1 MRAMRTLATH
11 RHLLLLGLGAALVAC
26 GDAGSTSASA
36 TDSGTQGAPTS
47 GVPGSTTTVPTTS
60 ATDGSGTAS
69 ASASTGDPTPT
80 EPVDDSTS
88 STGGGLK
95 LDVGTQADFAVDCD
109 CGMASEF
116 SYIWVANSP
125 EGTVSKI
132 DTTTVQEVARYRTR
146 GDAMGNP
153 SRTSVSISGRA
164 VAIANRHGGLVKIW
178 SNQSDCDPNKNGMPG
193 LQTSSGAG
201 DVLAWDQDDCV
212 AWYTDFPD
220 WTTQRPVAW
229 APGQFNDG
237 TCSWSNEQVWTAGCA
252 NGFQPGFG
260 DGFSRVALVDGDT
273 GAVIEKFE
281 LNGYPCN
288 GFGPY
293 GGAVDSTGNLWLTLN
308 NGALA
313 FIDRQT
319 LTHTVHDK
327 PADVQSYGMT
337 VDDKGRPWVTSYSAT
352 TGVAR
357 YDPLTKTWTSTGAV
371 VGYGQ
376 SGITQGKD
384 GRMWIAGF
392 FNGSGGV
399 AGFDPETLALV
410 ETIPSTCNGK
420 GVSVD
425 GKGFLW
431 CAGGSVAA
439 RIDLAAKTETAY
451 NGLNGA
457 YTYSDMTGFGV
468 ANAVG
473 CQPAG

>member
-1 MRAMRTLATH
+1 MLTSPARRSAPC
-11 RHLLLLGLGAALVAC
+11 LLVIAGLLAC
-26 GDAGSTSASA
+26 GDSGATSAA
-36 TDSGTQGAPTS
+36 ESGTQGTQT
-47 GVPGSTTTVPTTS
+47 GGPGSATETPTGTG
-60 ATDGSGTAS
+60 TGTGGSAS
-69 ASASTGDPTPT
+69 ASASTGAPTT
-80 EPVDDSTS
+80 TDVDA
-88 STGGGLK
+88 STGSSGGGIK
-95 LDVGTQADFAVDCD
+95 LDVGTQADFAAGCD

-164 VAIANRHGGLVKIW
+164 VAIANRHGGLIKIW
-178 SNQSDCDPNKNGMPG
+178 ANQADCDAGKNGAPG
-193 LQTSSGAG
+193 LQTSSGAA

-229 APGQFNDG
+229 APGVFNEG
-237 TCSWSNEQVWTAGCA
+237 TCSWSDEQVWTAGCA

-260 DGFSRVALVDGDT
+260 DGFTRVALLDGST
-273 GAVIEKFE
+273 GAILEKFE
-281 LNGYPCN
+281 LTGYPCN

-293 GGAVDSTGNLWLTLN
+293 GGAVDNVGNLWLTLN

-313 FIDRQT
+313 LVDRKT
-319 LTHTVHDK
+319 LAYTVHDK
-327 PADVQSYGMT
+327 PADVQSYGLT
-337 VDDKGRPWVTSYSAT
+337 VDDQGRPWVTSYSQT
-352 TGVAR
+352 VGVAR
-357 YDPLTKTWTSTGAV
+357 FDPVAMSWATSGAAV
-371 VGYGQ
+371 SYGQ

-399 AGFDPETLALV
+399 AGFDPETLDLV
-410 ETIPSTCNGK
+410 TTIPSSCNGK

-439 RIDLAAKTETAY
+439 RIDVEAMSETTY

>member
-1 MRAMRTLATH
+1 MAISSRGSTSCLFLLAVVATQF
-11 RHLLLLGLGAALVAC
+11 AC
-26 GDAGSTSASA
+26 GDAGDSSASQGGTLA
-36 TDSGTQGAPTS
+36 TMTGG
-47 GVPGSTTTVPTTS
+47 GPGSSGDPPTTGD
-60 ATDGSGTAS
+60 ATGTGS
-69 ASASTGDPTPT
+69 ASASTGAPTTT
-80 EPVDDSTS
+80 ESVDDSS
-88 STGGGLK
+88 SSSGGGIK
-95 LDVGTQADFAVDCD
+95 LDLGTQADFAVGCN

-125 EGTVSKI
+125 ESTVSKI
-132 DTTTVQEVARYRTR
+132 DTNTVQEVARYATR
-146 GDAMGNP
+146 GDGMGNP
-153 SRTSVSISGRA
+153 SRTSVSISGRSVA
-164 VAIANRHGGLVKIW
+164 VANRHGGLVKIW
-178 SNQSDCDPNKNGMPG
+178 SNQADCDPGKNGMPG

-229 APGQFNDG
+229 APGTFNEG

-260 DGFSRVALVDGDT
+260 DGNTRVALLDGDT
-273 GAVIEKFE
+273 GAVLEKFE
-281 LNGYPCN
+281 LTGYPCN

-293 GGAVDSTGNLWLTLN
+293 GAAVDSIGNLWLTLN

-313 FIDRQT
+313 FVDRQT
-319 LTHTVHDK
+319 LAFTVHAK
-327 PADVQSYGMT
+327 PDNVQSYGLT
-337 VDDKGRPWVTSYSAT
+337 VDDQGRPWVTSYSQT
-352 TGVAR
+352 VGVAR
-357 YDPLTKTWTSTGAV
+357 YDPMTMTWATTGAV

-392 FNGSGGV
+392 FNGSPGV
-399 AGFDPETLALV
+399 AGFDPETLDLV
-410 ETIPSTCNGK
+410 DTIPSSCNGK

-425 GKGFLW
+425 GKGYLW

-439 RIDLAAKTETAY
+439 RIDLDAMSETAY

>member
-1 MRAMRTLATH
+1 MADPRCLSCVLVTVG
-11 RHLLLLGLGAALVAC
+11 LLAC
-26 GDAGSTSASA
+26 GDAGGSDA
-36 TDSGTQGAPTS
+36 TGGQTLGTLTGDGPGGATEP
-47 GVPGSTTTVPTTS
+47 PTTS
-60 ATDGSGTAS
+60 ESGSGTAS
-69 ASASTGDPTPT
+69 ASGSTSVPTTTEAVDASTG
-80 EPVDDSTS
+80 S
-88 STGGGLK
+88 SSSSGGGELK
-95 LDVGTQADFAVDCD
+95 LDLGSQADFGVGCE

-125 EGTVSKI
+125 ESTVAKI

-146 GDAMGNP
+146 GDGMGNP

-164 VAIANRHGGLVKIW
+164 VAVANRHGGVVKIW
-178 SNQSDCDPNKNGMPG
+178 ANQADCDPGKNGAPG
-193 LQTSSGAG
+193 LQTSSGPA

-229 APGQFNDG
+229 APGVFDAG
-237 TCSWSNEQVWTAGCA
+237 SCSWSGEQVWTAGCA
-252 NGFQPGFG
+252 GGFQPGFG
-260 DGFSRVALVDGDT
+260 DGFSRVALLDGDT
-273 GAVIEKFE
+273 GAVLEKFE
-281 LNGYPCN
+281 LTGYPCN

-293 GGAVDSTGNLWLTLN
+293 GGAVDSVGNLWLTLN

-313 FIDRQT
+313 FIDRETQAF
-319 LTHTVHDK
+319 TVHDK
-327 PADVQSYGMT
+327 PADVQSYGLT
-337 VDDKGRPWVTSYSAT
+337 VDDKGRPWVTSYSPT
-352 TGVAR
+352 VSVAR
-357 YDPLTKTWTSTGAV
+357 YDPLTMTWATSGEG
-371 VGYGQ
+371 VGHGQ

-384 GRMWIAGF
+384 GRMWIAGV
-392 FNGSGGV
+392 FNGQGGV
-399 AGFDPETLALV
+399 AGYDPESLALV
-410 ETIPSTCNGK
+410 NTIGSACSGK

-439 RIDLAAKTETAY
+439 RIDVDGLAETTY
-451 NGLNGA
+451 HGLNGA